1 MLGEEGKVELLLIKP
16 VQKVEGDSYGL
27 AQTMS
32 GADAVTAALRSPSG
46 AVQQVPLGV
55 GPNQPGLAGWAVFQ
69 LSIEP
74 GHDAVQVLHAGG
86 KDTGVDQHPADE
98 VNRTAR
104 RQRVQD
110 SMRER
115 GFLGGEPGQQL
126 RGRAPI
132 KPNQDAA
139 GFLGCE

>member
-1 MLGEEGKVELLLIKP
+1 MAGR
-16 VQKVEGDSYGL
+16 
-27 AQTMS
+27 
-32 GADAVTAALRSPSG
+32 AA
-46 AVQQVPLGV
+46 
-55 GPNQPGLAGWAVFQ
+55 FQ

-74 GHDAVQVLHAGG
+74 GNDPVEVLQSGG
-86 KDTGVDQHPADE
+86 EDTGVDQHPADE

-104 RQRVQD
+104 WQRVQD

-126 RGRAPI
+126 RGRALI

-139 GFLGCE
+139 GFLGRE